1 MKKAKR
7 ILTSLLAFATICS
20 LTACGGGKT
29 ASTSPTGAGVASS
42 TSAAPATPASSGQ
55 MVGVSMPTQS
65 LQRWNQDGANMK
77 KQLESKGY
85 KVELQYANNDVNTQV
100 QQIENMITKGCKVL
114 VIAAIDGSSL
124 TDVLNTAK
132 QNNCK
137 VIAYDRLIMKTPN
150 VDYYASFDNL
160 KVGIMQGQYLE
171 SKLGLKDG
179 KGPFNI
185 EIFGGDPGD
194 NNARYFYNGAMSVL
208 KPYIDSGKL
217 VVKSGQIDFAKV
229 AITNWTSATAQSRM
243 DNLIT
248 SKYTSTKL
256 DAVLSPND
264 SLAIG
269 IVASLKSNGYGT
281 ASKPFP
287 ILTGQDCDIA
297 DVKAIIAGE
306 QSMSIYKD
314 TRLLAVKVVS
324 MVDAMGQGNTPET
337 NNTKDYNN
345 GSKVVPTELLM
356 PVYVDKSNYED
367 ILVKGGYYTADQL
380 K

>member
-1 MKKAKR
+1 LPKGIPHVLSKVLAA
-7 ILTSLLAFATICS
+7 LLACATILSLSACS
-20 LTACGGGKT
+20 KSTGGTSSANTESGTAG
-29 ASTSPTGAGVASS
+29 
-42 TSAAPATPASSGQ
+42 SGE
-55 MVGVSMPTQS
+55 MIGVSMPTQS
-65 LQRWNQDGANMK
+65 LQRWNQDGSNMQ

-124 TDVLNTAK
+124 TDVLSKAK
-132 QNNCK
+132 DSGCK

-150 VDYYASFDNL
+150 VDYYATFDNY
-160 KVGIMQGQYLE
+160 KVGAMQGQYLE
-171 SKLGLKDG
+171 TKLGLKEG

-185 EIFGGDPGD
+185 EIFAGDPGD
-194 NNARYFYNGAMSVL
+194 NNAHYFYNGAMDVL
-208 KPYIDSGKL
+208 NPYIKSGKL
-217 VVKSGQIDFAKV
+217 VVQSGQIDFAKV
-229 AITNWTSATAQSRM
+229 AITGWTSAKAQERM

-248 SKYTSTKL
+248 SKYTGGTKL

-269 IVASLKSNGYGT
+269 IIASLQSNGFGT
-281 ASKPFP
+281 PDKPYP
-287 ILTGQDCDIA
+287 IITGQDCDIA
-297 DVKAIIAGE
+297 NVKAIIAGQ

-314 TRLLAVKVVS
+314 TRLLAEEVVS
-324 MVDAMGQGNTPET
+324 MVDAILQGSTPET
-337 NNTKDYNN
+337 NNTTDYNN
-345 GSKVVPTELLM
+345 GVKVVPTELLT

-367 ILVKGGYYTADQL
+367 ILIKGGYYTADQL

>member
-1 MKKAKR
+1 
-7 ILTSLLAFATICS
+7 
-20 LTACGGGKT
+20 
-29 ASTSPTGAGVASS
+29 
-42 TSAAPATPASSGQ
+42 
-55 MVGVSMPTQS
+55 
-65 LQRWNQDGANMK
+65 MK
-77 KQLESKGY
+77 KQLESKDY

-171 SKLGLKDG
+171 TKLGLKDG
-179 KGPFNI
+179 KGGPFNI

-208 KPYIDSGKL
+208 KPYMDSGKL

-269 IVASLKSNGYGT
+269 IVASLKNNGYGT

-324 MVDAMGQGNTPET
+324 MVDAMEQGNTPET